1 MPLPTTSN
9 GVLDCKR
16 FPGNMPKNINL
27 DNLDTTEYCIE
38 IDNIVRINRTSHN
51 FYNGCYI
58 MNECQSFAAPTYKII
73 NNELIKHHEN
83 KTFAQRTWYDID
95 YNNSAVVLGLFN
107 ELKQLIQK
115 YN

>member
-1 MPLPTTSN
+1 M
-9 GVLDCKR
+9 R
-16 FPGNMPKNINL
+16 
-27 DNLDTTEYCIE
+27 
-38 IDNIVRINRTSHN
+38 
-51 FYNGCYI
+51 
-58 MNECQSFAAPTYKII
+58 YKII

-95 YNNSAVVLGLFN
+95 YNNSVVVLGLFN